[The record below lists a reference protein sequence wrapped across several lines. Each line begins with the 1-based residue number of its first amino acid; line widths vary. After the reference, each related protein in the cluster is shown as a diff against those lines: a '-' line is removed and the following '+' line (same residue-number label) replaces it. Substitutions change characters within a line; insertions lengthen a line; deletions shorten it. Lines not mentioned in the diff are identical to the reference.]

1 MNFLIS
7 LRGHDAMKHAML
19 SLDYFALAKEAKALN
34 TSGAAK
40 VIRIALLADCATQHL
55 ADIMRAIAARNN
67 VQAQVYEGNY
77 DGVDLEILDPN
88 SALYA
93 FNPQYV
99 VILLSSEKLKA
110 HLYASGDRRSF
121 ADETVGRLENL
132 WSAFRAQSQATIIQS
147 TFVLPSER
155 AFGNY
160 ELKVADSVGSIFT
173 EINYRLSV
181 KAREAKNVLLNDVDF
196 IAASVGR
203 TEWFDARMW
212 NMAKTPC
219 RLEHLPLLA
228 QSLLDTAL
236 AASGMF
242 AKCVVLD
249 LDNTLWG
256 GVIGDDGLEG
266 IALGEFDE
274 GEAFVGF
281 QTFIRE
287 LKRRGIIL
295 AVVSKN
301 EHAAAVLPFREHP
314 HMVLKEEDISVFVAN
329 WDNKADNIRLVQKTL
344 NIGFDSLVFLDDNV
358 FERNIVR
365 QFLPDVVVPDLPED
379 PSLYLQTLAELNLF
393 ETASFSEADLQRAEQ
408 YREEAQREL
417 TKTHF
422 TNINEYL
429 ISLGM
434 EIRLERFN
442 AFNLPR
448 IAQLMQR
455 SNQFNLMTRRYGEA
469 ACEAMMSD
477 PSVAPLTVK
486 LADKFG
492 DYGLISVV
500 ILKNAGSDLEIDEY
514 LMSCRVLQRGVE
526 SFTMNNIFSYAA
538 RQGAKRVTGHYL
550 PTKKNDMVKGF
561 FKSFGFEKIA
571 EGEGGASQ
579 WALAVDAYQPRE
591 TFMTPVVNE
600 L

>member
-1 MNFLIS
+1 
-7 LRGHDAMKHAML
+7 MKHAML
-19 SLDYFALAKEAKALN
+19 TLDYFALSKEAKALKI
-34 TSGAAK
+34 SSAAK

-55 ADIMRAIAARNN
+55 ATIMRAIAARNG
-67 VQAQVYEGNY
+67 VQAELYEGNY

-93 FNPQYV
+93 FTPQYV

-110 HLYASGDRRSF
+110 RLYASGDRRTF

-132 WSAFRAQSQATIIQS
+132 WGAFRAHSQATIIQS

-173 EINYRLSV
+173 EINYRLAV
-181 KAREAKNVLLNDVDF
+181 KARETKNVLLNDVDF
-196 IAASVGR
+196 LAAAIGR
-203 TEWFDARMW
+203 AQWLDARMW

-219 RLEHLPLLA
+219 RLEHVPLLA
-228 QSLLDTAL
+228 QSLLDTMF
-236 AASGMF
+236 AASGLMV
-242 AKCVVLD
+242 KCVVLD

-281 QTFIRE
+281 QRFIRE

-301 EHAAAVLPFREHP
+301 EHANAVLPFREHP

-329 WDNKADNIRLVQKTL
+329 WDNKADNIRLIQKTL
-344 NIGFDSLVFLDDNV
+344 NIGFDSLVFLDDNP

-365 QFLPDVVVPDLPED
+365 EFLPEVVVPELPED
-379 PSLYLQTLAELNLF
+379 PSLYLQALADLNLF
-393 ETASFSEADLQRAEQ
+393 ETASFSEADLQRADQ

-422 TNINEYL
+422 TDINDYL
-429 ISLGM
+429 TSLAM

-448 IAQLMQR
+448 IAQLIQR

-469 ACEAMMSD
+469 ACEAMMKDASL
-477 PSVAPLTVK
+477 APLTLR

-500 ILKNAGSDLEIDEY
+500 ILKHAGDDLEIDEY

-526 SFTMNNIFSYAA
+526 SFTINNIFSYAA
-538 RQGAKRVTGHYL
+538 RLGAKRVTGQYL
-550 PTKKNDMVKGF
+550 PTAKNAMVKDF
-561 FKSFGFEKIA
+561 FKGFGFEKVA
-571 EGEGGASQ
+571 ERDGGGSQ

>member
-1 MNFLIS
+1 
-7 LRGHDAMKHAML
+7 MKHAML
-19 SLDYFALAKEAKALN
+19 TLDYFALSKEAKALKI
-34 TSGAAK
+34 SSAAK

-55 ADIMRAIAARNN
+55 ATIMRAIAARNG
-67 VQAQVYEGNY
+67 VQAELYEGNY

-93 FNPQYV
+93 FSAQYV

-110 HLYASGDRRSF
+110 RLYASGDRRTF
-121 ADETVGRLENL
+121 ADETIGRLENL
-132 WSAFRAQSQATIIQS
+132 WGAFRAHSQATIIQS

-173 EINYRLSV
+173 EINYRLAV
-181 KAREAKNVLLNDVDF
+181 KARETKNVLLNDVDF
-196 IAASVGR
+196 LAAAIGR
-203 TEWFDARMW
+203 AQWLDARMW

-219 RLEHLPLLA
+219 RLEHVPLLA
-228 QSLLDTAL
+228 QSLLDTMF
-236 AASGMF
+236 AASGLIV
-242 AKCVVLD
+242 KCVVLD

-281 QTFIRE
+281 QKFIRE

-301 EHAAAVLPFREHP
+301 EHANAVLPFREHP
-314 HMVLKEEDISVFVAN
+314 HMALKEEDISVFVAN
-329 WDNKADNIRLVQKTL
+329 WDNKADNIRLIQKTL
-344 NIGFDSLVFLDDNV
+344 NIGFDSLVFLDDNP

-365 QFLPDVVVPDLPED
+365 EFLPEVVVPELPED
-379 PSLYLQTLAELNLF
+379 PSLYLQSLADLNLF
-393 ETASFSEADLQRAEQ
+393 ETASFSEADLQRADQ

-422 TNINEYL
+422 TDINDYL
-429 ISLGM
+429 TSLAM

-448 IAQLMQR
+448 IAQLIQR

-469 ACEAMMSD
+469 ACEAMMKD
-477 PSVAPLTVK
+477 PSLAPLTLR

-500 ILKNAGSDLEIDEY
+500 ILKHAGEDLEIDEY

-526 SFTMNNIFSYAA
+526 SFTMNNIFAYAA
-538 RQGAKRVTGHYL
+538 RLGAKRVTGHYL

-561 FKSFGFEKIA
+561 FKGFGFEKIA
-571 EGEGGASQ
+571 DGEGGASK
-579 WALAVDAYQPRE
+579 WALAVEAYEPRE
-591 TFMTPVVNE
+591 TFFTPVANE

>member
-1 MNFLIS
+1 
-7 LRGHDAMKHAML
+7 MKHATL
-19 SLDYFALAKEAKALN
+19 TPDYFELSKEAKALK
-34 TSGAAK
+34 TSGTAK

-55 ADIMRAIAARNN
+55 ATIMRAVAARNN
-67 VQAQVYEGNY
+67 VQAEVYEGNY
-77 DGVDLEILDPN
+77 DGVDLEILDSA
-88 SALYA
+88 SALYEL
-93 FNPQYV
+93 NPQYV

-110 HLYASGDRRSF
+110 RLYAAGDRRTF

-132 WSAFRAQSQATIIQS
+132 WRAFRANSQATIVQS

-173 EINYRLSV
+173 EINYRLAV
-181 KAREAKNVLLNDVDF
+181 KARETKNVLLNDIDF
-196 IAASVGR
+196 LAASVGR
-203 TEWFDARMW
+203 AQWLDARMW

-219 RLEHLPLLA
+219 RLEHVPLLA
-228 QSLLDTAL
+228 QSLLDTVF
-236 AASGMF
+236 AASGLIT
-242 AKCVVLD
+242 KCVVLD

-274 GEAFVGF
+274 GEAFVAF
-281 QTFIRE
+281 QKFLRE

-301 EHAAAVLPFREHP
+301 EHANAVLPFREHP

-344 NIGFDSLVFLDDNV
+344 NIGFDSLVFLDDNP

-365 QFLPDVVVPDLPED
+365 EFLPEVVTPELPED
-379 PSLYLQTLAELNLF
+379 PSLYLQSLASLNLF
-393 ETASFSEADLQRAEQ
+393 ETASFSEADLQRADQ
-408 YREEAQREL
+408 YREEARREL
-417 TKTHF
+417 TKTQF

-429 ISLGM
+429 TSLAM

-448 IAQLMQR
+448 IAQLIQR

-469 ACEAMMSD
+469 ACEAMMKD
-477 PSVAPLTVK
+477 PSLAPLTLR

-500 ILKNAGSDLEIDEY
+500 ILKHAGEDLEIDEY

-526 SFTMNNIFSYAA
+526 SFAMNNIFAYAA
-538 RQGAKRVTGHYL
+538 RLGAKRVVGHYI
-550 PTKKNDMVKGF
+550 PTAKNDMVKGF
-561 FKSFGFEKIA
+561 LKSFGFEKVA
-571 EGEGGASQ
+571 DGDGGASQ
-579 WALAVDAYQPRE
+579 WALAVDAYRQRE
-591 TFMTPVVNE
+591 VFMTPVVNE